1 MSISGELWDTVRK
14 LSALES
20 RTTDIVRI
28 QERIEVKIDSLI
40 ERIAR
45 LETRHEGLRENVRNE
60 ILADIK
66 SDLARMQLL
75 FDLRRSGGPLDSLL
89 GDGAGAAV
97 P

>member
-1 MSISGELWDTVRK
+1 MSIPGELWDTVRK

-28 QERIEVKIDSLI
+28 QERIEIKNDSLI

-60 ILADIK
+60 ILADITR
-66 SDLARMQLL
+66 DLARMQLL
-75 FDLRRSGGPLDSLL
+75 LDLRRSGGPLDSLL
-89 GDGAGAAV
+89 GDGAGAA

>member
-1 MSISGELWDTVRK
+1 MSLPGELWETVRK

-20 RTTDIVRI
+20 RTADIVRV

-40 ERIAR
+40 DRMAR
-45 LETRHEGLRENVRNE
+45 LEARHEGLRENVRNE

-75 FDLRRSGGPLDSLL
+75 FDLRRSGAPLDSLL
-89 GDGAGAAV
+89 GDGAGAA

>member
-1 MSISGELWDTVRK
+1 MSLPGELWETVRK
-14 LSALES
+14 LSALEA
-20 RTTDIVRI
+20 RTGDIVRV

-40 ERIAR
+40 DRIAR
-45 LETRHEGLRENVRNE
+45 LEARHEGLRENVRNE

-75 FDLRRSGGPLDSLL
+75 FDLRRPGGPLDSLL
-89 GDGAGAAV
+89 GDGAGTA

>member
-1 MSISGELWDTVRK
+1 MSVPGELWDTVRK
-14 LSALES
+14 LSALET
-20 RTTDIVRI
+20 RTVDIVRV
-28 QERIEVKIDSLI
+28 QERIEIKIDSLI
-40 ERIAR
+40 DRIAR

-89 GDGAGAAV
+89 GDGAGAA